1 MIQKHII
8 FLFILVIMF
17 DIILKL
23 DYFVKKPEAQSVDEG
38 DAISANIVEDFERH
52 FKMGQRKFLQVW
64 ERFFKRKFDWN
75 EKARVEEIIIDA
87 EYINIDEG
95 QDK

>member
-23 DYFVKKPEAQSVDEG
+23 DYFVKIPEAQSVDEG
-38 DAISANIVEDFERH
+38 DAISANIVEDFERY
-52 FKMGQRKFLQVW
+52 FKMGQRKFLQV
-64 ERFFKRKFDWN
+64 
-75 EKARVEEIIIDA
+75 
-87 EYINIDEG
+87 
-95 QDK
+95 

>member
-17 DIILKL
+17 DIILNS
-23 DYFVKKPEAQSVDEG
+23 DYFVKKPEAQSVDEC

-52 FKMGQRKFLQVW
+52 FKMGQRKLLQVW
-64 ERFFKRKFDWN
+64 ERYFKGKFDWN